1 MAGFWDRL
9 IHKPIDDLL
18 MGVLLILLLPFVW
31 YYLMQWL
38 KAVKE
43 EKEYRNS
50 KDAREE
56 DESSHKEKA

>member
-50 KDAREE
+50 KGCAGRG
-56 DESSHKEKA
+56 